1 MASGGTGLWRAR
13 LTSRREA
20 PLMTHCNMTG
30 RLGGPGIV
38 LRMPRA
44 SVRDQLIESAVEV
57 FHARGFNGCSV
68 QDIVEAAGVPKG
80 SFYNHF
86 DSKEAL
92 GVEVVRAYTRLV
104 GDYVAEAG
112 ASDIFSGPGT
122 PLLRIRAYFEAVIEQ
137 NVSCG
142 VRKGCLLGNFAT
154 ELAPHSRDI
163 ANAVTDA
170 LDNWSAVVGRGLLQ
184 AQEAGQLPK
193 DTEVEAVGRY
203 LVDGYEGAAARAKL
217 IGDRAPLDE
226 FIRTTFDFL
235 LAQPDSTAGK
245 QGRTTGTPSG
255 RT

>member
-1 MASGGTGLWRAR
+1 M
-13 LTSRREA
+13 
-20 PLMTHCNMTG
+20 
-30 RLGGPGIV
+30 V
-38 LRMPRA
+38 PRP
-44 SVRDQLIESAVEV
+44 SVRDQLVESAVEV

-86 DSKEAL
+86 KSKEAL

-104 GDYVAEAG
+104 AAYVAEAG
-112 ASDIFSGPGT
+112 AGEIFSGDRT
-122 PLLRIRAYFEAVIEQ
+122 PLERIRAYFEAVIEQ

-154 ELAPHSRDI
+154 ELAPHSTEI

-170 LDNWSAVVGRGLLQ
+170 LDNWSVAIARALAQ
-184 AQEAGQLPK
+184 AQEAGELPQ
-193 DTEVEAVGRY
+193 DADVEALGRY

-217 IGDRAPLDE
+217 IGDRAPMDE

-235 LAQPDSTAGK
+235 LA
-245 QGRTTGTPSG
+245 
-255 RT
+255 

>member
-1 MASGGTGLWRAR
+1 M
-13 LTSRREA
+13 
-20 PLMTHCNMTG
+20 
-30 RLGGPGIV
+30 V
-38 LRMPRA
+38 PRA
-44 SVRDQLIESAVEV
+44 SVRDELIESAVEV

-86 DSKEAL
+86 KSKEAL

-104 GDYVAEAG
+104 AAYVAEARAG
-112 ASDIFSGPGT
+112 EIFSGDRT
-122 PLLRIRAYFEAVIEQ
+122 PLERIRAYFEAVIEQ

-154 ELAPHSRDI
+154 ELAPHSTEI

-170 LDNWSAVVGRGLLQ
+170 LDNWSVAIARALAQ
-184 AQEAGQLPK
+184 AQEAGELSK
-193 DTEVEAVGRY
+193 DADVEALGRY

-217 IGDRAPLDE
+217 IGDRTPMDE

-235 LAQPDSTAGK
+235 LA
-245 QGRTTGTPSG
+245 
-255 RT
+255 

>member
-1 MASGGTGLWRAR
+1 M
-13 LTSRREA
+13 
-20 PLMTHCNMTG
+20 
-30 RLGGPGIV
+30 V
-38 LRMPRA
+38 PRP
-44 SVRDQLIESAVEV
+44 SVREQLTESAVEV

-86 DSKEAL
+86 KSKEAL

-104 GDYVAEAG
+104 AAYVAEAG
-112 ASDIFSGPGT
+112 AGEIFSGDRT
-122 PLLRIRAYFEAVIEQ
+122 PLERIRAYFEAVIEQ

-154 ELAPHSRDI
+154 ELAPHSTEI

-170 LDNWSAVVGRGLLQ
+170 LDNWSVAIARALAQ
-184 AQEAGQLPK
+184 AQEAGELSK
-193 DTEVEAVGRY
+193 DADVEALGRY

-217 IGDRAPLDE
+217 IGDRAPMDE

-235 LAQPDSTAGK
+235 LA
-245 QGRTTGTPSG
+245 
-255 RT
+255 

>member
-1 MASGGTGLWRAR
+1 M
-13 LTSRREA
+13 
-20 PLMTHCNMTG
+20 
-30 RLGGPGIV
+30 V
-38 LRMPRA
+38 PRA

-86 DSKEAL
+86 KSKEAL

-104 GDYVAEAG
+104 GAYLEEAG
-112 ASDIFSGPGT
+112 AGEIFSGDGT
-122 PLLRIRAYFEAVIEQ
+122 PLERIRAYFEAVIEQ
-137 NVSCG
+137 NVSSG

-154 ELAPHSRDI
+154 ELAPHSAEI

-170 LDNWSAVVGRGLLQ
+170 LDNWSAAVARALAQ
-184 AQEAGQLPK
+184 AQEAGELPK
-193 DTEVEAVGRY
+193 DADVEALGRY

-217 IGDRAPLDE
+217 IGDRGPMDE

-235 LAQPDSTAGK
+235 LA
-245 QGRTTGTPSG
+245 
-255 RT
+255 

>member
-1 MASGGTGLWRAR
+1 MLKDDALRSEI
-13 LTSRREA
+13 LT
-20 PLMTHCNMTG
+20 L
-30 RLGGPGIV
+30 
-38 LRMPRA
+38 MPRP

-92 GVEVVRAYTRLV
+92 GVEVVRAYTAIV
-104 GDYVAEAG
+104 GAYVVEAG
-112 ASDIFSGPGT
+112 AGEILTGVGT
-122 PLLRIRAYFEAVIEQ
+122 PLERIRTYFEAVIEQ

-154 ELAPHSRDI
+154 ELAPHSAEI
-163 ANAVTDA
+163 AQAVTDA
-170 LDNWSAVVGRGLLQ
+170 LNNWSAAVTQALAQ
-184 AQEAGQLPK
+184 AQEVGELSK
-193 DTEVEAVGRY
+193 DADVNALARY

-217 IGDRAPLDE
+217 IGDRAPMDE

-235 LAQPDSTAGK
+235 LA
-245 QGRTTGTPSG
+245 
-255 RT
+255 